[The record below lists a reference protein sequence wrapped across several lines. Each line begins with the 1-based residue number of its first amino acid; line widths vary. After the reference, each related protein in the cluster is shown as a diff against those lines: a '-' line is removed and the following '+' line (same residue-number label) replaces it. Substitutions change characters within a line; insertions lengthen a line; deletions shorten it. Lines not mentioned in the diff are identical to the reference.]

1 MRELSSHFKASWHT
15 LVGGGRSWGCHKGV
29 QDSSRGRGWQ
39 GQQRVGRFDKLI
51 WKFMLGICVVFLFV
65 CAFLKAISEIQF
77 RMQILLWYTL
87 RDLPPPTPGSP
98 HPLFWPLL
106 RHTNPQ
112 IKLHPALLPHLL
124 GIYERNES
132 EAAQWENFEELMGQ
146 FTHHLFL
153 PLHLPLSYL
162 HLNAMQAGESLFLSL
177 CLCARF
183 LLDFHIIWILIEIKA
198 AARVLHA

>member
-1 MRELSSHFKASWHT
+1 MKVYA
-15 LVGGGRSWGCHKGV
+15 
-29 QDSSRGRGWQ
+29 
-39 GQQRVGRFDKLI
+39 
-51 WKFMLGICVVFLFV
+51 
-65 CAFLKAISEIQF
+65 
-77 RMQILLWYTL
+77 
-87 RDLPPPTPGSP
+87 RDLRGIFIRVRLFESHKRNSIPHANPFMVHLKGLTPTNARQPPSP
-98 HPLFWPLL
+98 ILFWPLL